1 MPKGDKNKGVHVIM
15 LSNSLSTYNKKGLPD
30 IRAVLKNYPF
40 VDHLEGNSLERL
52 YEQLKNFKGTSPQLL
67 ILNGG
72 DGTIHSALTFLMNNK
87 IFKTLP
93 PIAILGGGRTNMI
106 AKDLKTGEKASRAL
120 EKILECLSDEWC
132 PTRTEERS
140 LIKIDF
146 GNGKT
151 QYGMFFGG
159 TGMVHVI
166 RHCTQTVYKLG
177 IKGKG
182 AQIITVVAY
191 FMSAIFSAKKPGDL
205 AYSPPLTLRFDGNE
219 KREGNFACLVTTSL
233 HYLVFG
239 SKAPQVSGK
248 IPFLTLSPGFW
259 PLLVAFTRGVLGTI
273 ENVKTNGVRLD
284 YIKKVEIGGGYPF
297 TLDGEIIENGEDII
311 TVSVTKPIKFVSFI

>member
-1 MPKGDKNKGVHVIM
+1 MPKGENKNGVRVIM
-15 LSNSLSTYNKKGLPD
+15 LSNSLSTYNKKCLPD
-30 IRAVLKNYPF
+30 VRAVLKDYPF
-40 VDHLEGNSLERL
+40 VEHLEGNSPERL

-93 PIAILGGGRTNMI
+93 PIAILGGGMTNMI
-106 AKDLKTGEKASRAL
+106 AKDLKTGEKASQAL
-120 EKILECLSDEWC
+120 EKILECLTDEWC
-132 PTRTEERS
+132 PTRTEKRS

-166 RHCTQTVYKLG
+166 RHCTQTVYSRG

-182 AQIITVVAY
+182 AQIITLVAY
-191 FMSAIFSAKKPGDL
+191 FMSVIFSAKKPGNL
-205 AYSPPLTLRFDGNE
+205 AYSPPLTLNLDGKKKLN
-219 KREGNFACLVTTSL
+219 GDFACLATTSL
-233 HYLVFG
+233 RSLIFG
-239 SKAPQVSGK
+239 SKAPKKEGK
-248 IPFLTLSPGFW
+248 IPFFTLGPGLW
-259 PLLVAFTRGVLGTI
+259 PLVVAFIRSVLGTI
-273 ENVKTNGVRLD
+273 ENVKTKGITFD
-284 YIKKVEIGGGYPF
+284 YVEKVEIGGGYPF
-297 TLDGEIIENGEDII
+297 ILDGEIIENGEDTI
-311 TVSVTKPIKFVSFI
+311 TVSATKPINFVSFA